1 MCPSLAIVH
10 DGRVIVMSY
19 GCSYIMINDD
29 VRRKANVITYVM
41 YVVHIPGYFVER
53 FTRSQFASMRLVS
66 MQNANSNSAQSSFV
80 LHVTR
85 IPSNEFKYIIP
96 AYACVPHRY
105 RFFTCII

>member
-29 VRRKANVITYVM
+29 VRRKANAITAYVM

-53 FTRSQFASMRLVS
+53 FTRSQFADMRLVS
-66 MQNANSNSAQSSFV
+66 MQNSNSNSG
-80 LHVTR
+80 
-85 IPSNEFKYIIP
+85 
-96 AYACVPHRY
+96 
-105 RFFTCII
+105 